1 MPIDPKTG
9 EQLPYAGEPGAAP
22 DAPPRQQG
30 PSPQDMEATFEELD
44 QILGAAE
51 GEAAPAPEG
60 APEETPPE
68 GIPPEEGAAAEEDV
82 TVIAETLGIDQ
93 AKARE
98 LWDAA
103 QAMPAT
109 QDLTPEELANKLVD
123 DFDLRMKLEKL
134 SAGEMEQ
141 EEIDAMLPEAP
152 PAAEEAPMLPPPAGQ
167 PPL

>member
-60 APEETPPE
+60 APEEMPPE
-68 GIPPEEGAAAEEDV
+68 GQRVVGRSASHACH
-82 TVIAETLGIDQ
+82 
-93 AKARE
+93 ARPHTRRTR
-98 LWDAA
+98 
-103 QAMPAT
+103 Q
-109 QDLTPEELANKLVD
+109 QV
-123 DFDLRMKLEKL
+123 
-134 SAGEMEQ
+134 G
-141 EEIDAMLPEAP
+141 
-152 PAAEEAPMLPPPAGQ
+152 
-167 PPL
+167 